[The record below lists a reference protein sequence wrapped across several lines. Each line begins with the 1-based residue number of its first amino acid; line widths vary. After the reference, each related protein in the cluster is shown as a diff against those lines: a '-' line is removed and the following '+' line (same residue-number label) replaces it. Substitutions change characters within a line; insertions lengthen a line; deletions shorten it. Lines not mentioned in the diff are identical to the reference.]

1 MKTIKSPLLGFKKL
15 DDSDP
20 EVLMLQLQE
29 VLRQHQ
35 EILINRLLSDL
46 PTYLDY
52 RFHLRAS
59 KTELEEIREKLV
71 FLKNKNVDLEMFEE
85 VVTRVRSNATT
96 HLSNE
101 LFYSGIDKLLQ
112 VYAKDAAVNL
122 LLN

>member
-20 EVLMLQLQE
+20 DVLMLQLQE
-29 VLRQHQ
+29 VLSQHQ

-52 RFHLRAS
+52 RFQLKAS
-59 KTELEEIREKLV
+59 KAELEEIREKLV
-71 FLKNKNVDLEMFEE
+71 FLKTRNVDLEMFGEI
-85 VVTRVRSNATT
+85 VARVRSNATT

-101 LFYSGIDKLLQ
+101 LFYSGIDRLLQ
-112 VYAKDAAVNL
+112 AYVKAPAL
-122 LLN
+122 SLI

>member
-15 DDSDP
+15 DDSDSD
-20 EVLMLQLQE
+20 VLMVQLQE
-29 VLRQHQ
+29 VLSQHQ

-52 RFHLRAS
+52 RFQLKAS

-71 FLKNKNVDLEMFEE
+71 FLKSRNVDLEMFRE
-85 VVTRVRSNATT
+85 VVERVKSNTTT

-101 LFYSGIDKLLQ
+101 LFYSAIDRLLQ
-112 VYAKDAAVNL
+112 TYVKVPTL
-122 LLN
+122 SLI